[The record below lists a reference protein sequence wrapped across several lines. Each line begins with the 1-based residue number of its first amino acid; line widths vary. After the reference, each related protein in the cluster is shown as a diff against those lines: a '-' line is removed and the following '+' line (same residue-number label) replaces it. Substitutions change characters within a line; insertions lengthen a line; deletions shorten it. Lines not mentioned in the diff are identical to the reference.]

1 MPVKSITSLLVIMV
15 FFSITFSASATP
27 NTGQLYKICK
37 SGAIDKPSK
46 TYCLAFIL
54 GVYDGLLNNCK
65 HELSIKKNKR
75 QKLPPSAA
83 VTGIRY
89 KELVKIFMV
98 WAKKN
103 PEEWKNSVTSTSVK
117 WLQEDYPCEK

>member
-1 MPVKSITSLLVIMV
+1 MDASQINNKFVSYHG

-54 GVYDGLLNNCK
+54 GVYDGLLNNFK
-65 HELSIKKNKR
+65 HELSIKKNKDKSYR
-75 QKLPPSAA
+75 HQL
-83 VTGIRY
+83 
-89 KELVKIFMV
+89 L
-98 WAKKN
+98 
-103 PEEWKNSVTSTSVK
+103 
-117 WLQEDYPCEK
+117 